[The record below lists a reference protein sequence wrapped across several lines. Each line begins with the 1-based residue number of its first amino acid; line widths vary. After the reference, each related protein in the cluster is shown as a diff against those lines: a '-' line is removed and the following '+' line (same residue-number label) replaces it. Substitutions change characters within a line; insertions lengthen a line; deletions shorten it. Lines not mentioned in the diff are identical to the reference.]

1 MQTTLFKR
9 AHTGACLDNG
19 YDLSPMAALANLL
32 KLNNSNGDTHATK
45 DDCIQ
50 TAAELLAV
58 NQNLVSNLVSTGSLG
73 AADNADLMPSSLL
86 ASSNHQVNTAAA
98 ASLLES
104 LKNASLVGNNK
115 NNNENSIYNQ
125 LSVLSCYQQIRSMPA
140 SLFSVAQNSTTY
152 DLARTLQLASELSST
167 ASVPFNQSLLPAS
180 IQQPSSTHQSNQTST
195 NSRPAKR
202 QKTIPTPIQ
211 LTHSNFNP
219 NNEQVQPLDLS
230 IKSASSTNS
239 ERFILEPLNLSRS
252 NSPAEESTDPQSTA
266 SKQLLIETN
275 GAKIDN
281 GLVQMQNALCK
292 KKKMMVHCAAELL
305 KKSSCSSAP
314 CSPSSI
320 ATSSSPSDQPFDL
333 DTSQSNQSN
342 LEICLSIC
350 QEPIAVNHHLNL
362 LNKKRKFSDSS
373 FSLDSQTSLAQSQ
386 QNHQLPRL
394 QAKRRQVAKPRKP
407 SLNADDLIN
416 SISACSQLQSNP
428 PNLENKPNTII
439 IDAKNTFT
447 CAICGEMFAFK
458 DRLSKH
464 IKSKHRS
471 RSDDNQSSKSL
482 SAVQQTANG
491 RSSPNQKSYSCTNCH
506 RTFARSDMLTRH
518 SRVHSG
524 VKPYSCDICRR
535 YFTRSD
541 HLATHK
547 RTHSGEK
554 PYQCGKCTYT
564 ACRRDM
570 ITRHMKTHSNGDKTN
585 KNNNVL
591 LLPTVGLM
599 VKSEFSET
607 AVSSTSSVSSEPNA
621 IDRSE
626 TVDVKE
632 EQS

>member
-9 AHTGACLDNG
+9 AHTGAGLDNG
-19 YDLSPMAALANLL
+19 YDPNSMAALSNLL
-32 KLNNSNGDTHATK
+32 KLNNQRGEARRSQE
-45 DDCIQ
+45 DCLQ
-50 TAAELLAV
+50 SAAELLAA
-58 NQNLVSNLVSTGSLG
+58 NSNLVSNLVSANSLVTG
-73 AADNADLMPSSLL
+73 DTADLMPSALL
-86 ASSNHQVNTAAA
+86 AAGNHPANTMAAAA

-104 LKNASLVGNNK
+104 LKSASTVTASSK
-115 NNNENSIYNQ
+115 NNENDLILDKLALFN
-125 LSVLSCYQQIRSMPA
+125 YQQQLL
-140 SLFSVAQNSTTY
+140 SLAQNSNAI
-152 DLARTLQLASELSST
+152 DLARTVQLVSEISSS
-167 ASVPFNQSLLPAS
+167 ASVPYSQQSLLTAAL
-180 IQQPSSTHQSNQTST
+180 PSTQSSANQTST
-195 NSRPAKR
+195 NSRPTKR
-202 QKTIPTPIQ
+202 QKTIPNPIQ
-211 LTHSNFNP
+211 LTHSNF

-230 IKSASSTNS
+230 IKSASSTAS
-239 ERFILEPLNLSRS
+239 EHFILEPLNLSRS
-252 NSPAEESTDPQSTA
+252 NSPAEDCTEQ
-266 SKQLLIETN
+266 KNGKLLET
-275 GAKIDN
+275 KTPDN
-281 GLVQMQNALCK
+281 DLVQIQNALCK
-292 KKKMMVHCAAELL
+292 KKKMMMQRTAELL

-342 LEICLSIC
+342 LADLCLSIGTH
-350 QEPIAVNHHLNL
+350 ELNVVNHHLNL

-373 FSLDSQTSLAQSQ
+373 FSLDSQTSLAQSHS
-386 QNHQLPRL
+386 NHQLPKL
-394 QAKRRQVAKPRKP
+394 HGKRRQLNKPRRP
-407 SLNADDLIN
+407 SVAGEDLVN
-416 SISACSQLQSNP
+416 SVTGSNQQALYQSNQQ
-428 PNLENKPNTII
+428 NLENKPNTII

-471 RSDDNQSSKSL
+471 KPDANQSAKSL
-482 SAVQQTANG
+482 SAVQQSANG
-491 RSSPNQKSYSCTNCH
+491 RSSPSQKSYSCTNCH

-570 ITRHMKTHSNGDKTN
+570 ITRHMKTHSNGDKAA
-585 KNNNVL
+585 KSSNVL
-591 LLPTVGLM
+591 LLPTGLLIQ
-599 VKSEFSET
+599 SESPET
-607 AVSSTSSVSSEPNA
+607 AVSSTSSSSEPKPA
-621 IDRSE
+621 DQPADE
-626 TVDVKE
+626 TVGE
-632 EQS
+632 EETKRS

>member
-9 AHTGACLDNG
+9 AHTGTCLDNG
-19 YDLSPMAALANLL
+19 YDLNSMAALSNLF
-32 KLNNSNGDTHATK
+32 KLSNQRGDSHAPQE
-45 DDCIQ
+45 DCLQ
-50 TAAELLAV
+50 TAAELLAA
-58 NQNLVSNLVSTGSLG
+58 NPNLVSNLVSANSLVS
-73 AADNADLMPSSLL
+73 DDTADLMPSALL
-86 ASSNHQVNTAAA
+86 ASGNHPANTVAAAA

-104 LKNASLVGNNK
+104 LKSASYYQQQFQNMPAAL
-115 NNNENSIYNQ
+115 
-125 LSVLSCYQQIRSMPA
+125 LSV
-140 SLFSVAQNSTTY
+140 VQNSNAF
-152 DLARTLQLASELSST
+152 DLARTVQLASELSSS
-167 ASVPFNQSLLPAS
+167 ASVPYGQQSLLPAS
-180 IQQPSSTHQSNQTST
+180 LPATHQSSANQTST

-202 QKTIPTPIQ
+202 QKTIPNPIQ

-239 ERFILEPLNLSRS
+239 EHFILEPLNLSRS
-252 NSPAEESTDPQSTA
+252 NSPAEDCAELQQQQKSA
-266 SKQLLIETN
+266 NSKKLLIETN
-275 GAKIDN
+275 SKTLDN
-281 GLVQMQNALCK
+281 GLAQIQNALCK
-292 KKKMMVHCAAELL
+292 KKKIMIQRAADLL

-342 LEICLSIC
+342 LEICLSIGSH
-350 QEPIAVNHHLNL
+350 ELNVVNHHLNL

-386 QNHQLPRL
+386 TNHQLPKL
-394 QAKRRQVAKPRKP
+394 HGKRRQLNKPRRP
-407 SLNADDLIN
+407 SVTGEDLVN
-416 SISACSQLQSNP
+416 SVLGSNQQALHQSNQL
-428 PNLENKPNTII
+428 NLENKPNTII

-447 CAICGEMFAFK
+447 CGICGEMFAFK

-471 RSDDNQSSKSL
+471 KPDANQSAKSL

-491 RSSPNQKSYSCTNCH
+491 RSSPSQKSYSCTNCH

-570 ITRHMKTHSNGDKTN
+570 ITRHMKTHSNGDKTS

-591 LLPTVGLM
+591 LLPTAGLLI
-599 VKSEFSET
+599 KSPET
-607 AVSSTSSVSSEPNA
+607 AVSSTSSSNELKPA
-621 IDRSE
+621 DQPADETAAEEETTRS
-626 TVDVKE
+626 
-632 EQS
+632 